1 MSKASAKLN
10 ELVNEFRAI
19 SSGRNNLLDAIL
31 PPLGFVALNAL
42 WGLRAALVGSL
53 ALGLGLAGLRLV
65 RRQSLGYVAGGLAV
79 TGISLLTALLSGRAE
94 DYFLAQI
101 ASTALTIVGC
111 LGSVLL
117 GRPLVAFTSHLAR
130 GWPLRWYWQA
140 RVRPAYSEVTLA
152 WAALFALKMLSQYL
166 IYRQGRTAALGLF
179 NALTGWPATVLV
191 LAGSY
196 LYGLWRLKR
205 LRGPS
210 VAEFERG
217 APPPWE
223 GQQRG
228 F

>member
-1 MSKASAKLN
+1 MNKASAKLS
-10 ELVNEFRAI
+10 ELWQEFRAV
-19 SSGRNNLLDAIL
+19 SSGRSNLLDAIL

-42 WGLRAALVGSL
+42 WGLSAALAGSL
-53 ALGLGLAGLRLV
+53 AISLGLAGARLV

-79 TGISLLTALLSGRAE
+79 TALSLLTTLLSGRAE
-94 DYFLAQI
+94 VYFLAGI
-101 ASTALTIVGC
+101 ASTALTTLGC
-111 LGSVLL
+111 FGSVLVR
-117 GRPLVAFTSHLAR
+117 RPLVALTSHLAR

-140 RVRPAYSEVTLA
+140 RVRPAYSEVTLF
-152 WAALFALKMLSQYL
+152 WGLLYALKMLAQYL
-166 IYRQGRTAALGLF
+166 IYRQGRTTALGLF
-179 NALTGWPATVLV
+179 GLLTGWPATVLV

-210 VAEFERG
+210 VAEFERE